1 MDRQTAGAH
10 AEGIA
15 RRHLTAQGL
24 ELVCENYRCRLG
36 ELDLVMLD
44 GRTLVIVEVRLRGRS
59 RYGDARASI
68 HRMKQRRIVRA
79 AQHLLLRQRE
89 LARLPV
95 RFDHD
100 WQLDQA
106 RGRHN
111 PVCILRERLARF
123 EVFDRNGDV
132 SLMGLD

>member
-95 RFDHD
+95 RFDVVT
-100 WQLDQA
+100 LDRDTNGVDTRVEWIRA
-106 RGRHN
+106 
-111 PVCILRERLARF
+111 AF
-123 EVFDRNGDV
+123 EAAP
-132 SLMGLD
+132 